1 MKAEKS
7 QSDFRPQSPAVIS
20 EKWPPE
26 TRSGKRQ
33 HKQKQKAET
42 NLFMETEGR
51 VSQPH
56 FHKPLFFFFIL
67 LYLRTVSPVQQFK
80 NNRHTTERRGEKT
93 PTL

>member
-42 NLFMETEGR
+42 NLFMETQGR

-56 FHKPLFFFFIL
+56 FHKPLFFFFFF
-67 LYLRTVSPVQQFK
+67 YLIVFADSVTSSAV
-80 NNRHTTERRGEKT
+80 
-93 PTL
+93 